1 MAGADRRGGGA
12 FKLTVARWL
21 TPAKRWIHQVG
32 LTPDVVVTLPDP
44 VPAGTDPTLDKAL
57 EILAGTAPRR
67 STRRPPDRSAA
78 LAHRARIEYGFWE
91 RKEVMCSDRQY
102 A

>member
-1 MAGADRRGGGA
+1 MRTTTLIVGSIDTPPATASVGVCPPSASCSQNR
-12 FKLTVARWL
+12 TPEPMNWL

-57 EILAGTAPRR
+57 EILAGAAAAPLHQ
-67 STRRPPDRSAA
+67 AA
-78 LAHRARIEYGFWE
+78 A
-91 RKEVMCSDRQY
+91 
-102 A
+102 